1 MDFPSLLMRTGS
13 KKWKRARS
21 QESQMAETMW
31 AVIVDAEAPLKLG
44 QVDKPSCGP
53 TDVLVEVKT
62 SGLNRA
68 DLVQRKGFYPP
79 PPGASTVMGLECSG
93 VIVGVGSSVNDWSIG
108 DRVAGLMAGG
118 GYAEYALVDQGSLY
132 AIPDGMSFEEAGAL
146 PEVMMTVWANIF
158 DRCQFKAGETLLIHG
173 GTSGIG
179 TMAIQ
184 MAKHAGAG
192 KIIITAGSKEKCDF
206 ALDLGADIAINYR
219 EEGFEAVVRE
229 AGGADVILDMVGA
242 DYVQKNISAA
252 NINGRIV
259 NIAYM
264 NGSNVEVNLLPL
276 MLKRLILTGTTL
288 RARPN
293 DEKQRIRDAILAD
306 FWPAV
311 LNGTIKPIIDTAYPF
326 EEAETAQAHMA
337 KGGHI
342 GKILLS
348 RA

>member
-1 MDFPSLLMRTGS
+1 
-13 KKWKRARS
+13 
-21 QESQMAETMW
+21 MAEQMW
-31 AVIVDAEAPLKLG
+31 AVTIPEHGPLEVG
-44 QVDKPSCGP
+44 QATKPTCGDS
-53 TDVLVEVKT
+53 DVLVEVMT
-62 SGLNRA
+62 AGLNRA
-68 DLVQRKGFYPP
+68 DLVQRRGFYPP
-79 PPGASTVMGLECSG
+79 PPGASEIMGLECAG
-93 VIVGVGSSVNDWSIG
+93 TITAIGTDVTGWSIG
-108 DRVAGLMAGG
+108 DRVCGLMAGG
-118 GYAEYALVDQGSLY
+118 GYAEFALVDQGSLFK
-132 AIPDGMSFEEAGAL
+132 IPDGITFDEAGAL

-158 DRCQFKAGETLLIHG
+158 DRCQFKAGETLLVHG

-192 KIIITAGSKEKCDF
+192 KIIITAGSDEKC
-206 ALDLGADIAINYR
+206 AYARKLGADLVINYKTQD
-219 EEGFEAVVRE
+219 FETEVRE

-242 DYVQKNISAA
+242 EYVQKNISAA
-252 NINGRIV
+252 KVGGRIV

-264 NGSNVEVNLLPL
+264 QGAKVELNLMPL
-276 MLKRLILTGTTL
+276 MLKRLSLNGTTL

-293 DEKQRIRDAILAD
+293 EDKKRIRDAILAD

-311 LNGTIKPIIDTAYPF
+311 VSGQIKPVIDTVYPF
-326 EEAETAQAHMA
+326 EQAEDAQAHMT